1 MLSFV
6 KEGKFFN
13 NQIEIHKI
21 QANKDL
27 TIQTKVF
34 RDQLQPGQKEN
45 WEFIIRDHQGLPVTA
60 EILAV
65 LYDQSLDQF
74 LKNNWYFNPFPGW
87 NSNYP
92 LWRTPMYPPTPS
104 IYMSFPI
111 PYKAVPPFQFDELK
125 LYKQP
130 YAYYEA
136 RSLHSLEDRN
146 AGMPIANHK
155 AALPVYAQDT
165 ERSETTNSAPEK
177 KLTLRENFQETV
189 FFYPQ
194 LVSNDSGI
202 VRIHF
207 TMPDATTRWKF
218 MALAHT
224 GP

>member
-1 MLSFV
+1 
-6 KEGKFFN
+6 
-13 NQIEIHKI
+13 
-21 QANKDL
+21 
-27 TIQTKVF
+27 
-34 RDQLQPGQKEN
+34 
-45 WEFIIRDHQGLPVTA
+45 
-60 EILAV
+60 
-65 LYDQSLDQF
+65 
-74 LKNNWYFNPFPGW
+74 
-87 NSNYP
+87 
-92 LWRTPMYPPTPS
+92 MYPPTPS

-224 GP
+224 RSLSHGLIEKEITTSKQLMVMPNLPGISETEIAQY